1 MAKKK
6 TTKAT
11 AKKKAAAKSTEEKK
25 KSSAKK
31 TSAKKSSASKKSTAK
46 KTSNANNTK
55 QAKTKKAASV
65 KKPNVTRKELLSRKF
80 NKPDNIVVESAPTG
94 NAFDAIPDAPPFFD
108 TDNQKELKRLKG
120 LLMQKIDMTNIPP
133 PRPKAKKKIP
143 IAKLIKRQYAVPTKT
158 LWTLPKK
165 DVYYPDPPPYF
176 ETSDPEQKAKIRSL
190 MMQKISLK
198 DVTPQPEPKTPT
210 PKPAIPIS
218 ELIHKVFFPWVQQD
232 VDPPPLPSHP
242 KMSDPPFFD
251 GTPEEMSRIRELLFK
266 QFDLTDIPEPVQ
278 KADQQLPQP
287 ENNDIEGVSAH
298 TDTLSPK
305 TTDTDAHTKTI
316 EPETSAI
323 KTTDTPADTK
333 PAEPEP
339 PAEKPA
345 EPDIPKAPD
354 YPNDTLE
361 TNNKETQLMS
371 NSLKC
376 VFAGVLAIFVLLYI
390 ASGSNHSKYYL
401 IDGKSGVEV
410 WQGNFSP
417 MGKSRVITMMGMDIP
432 ETTQESYTRF
442 EIYPMICEF
451 YIDQANDV
459 MSEDNI
465 PNLVQVREYL
475 EMAHYYA
482 TEEVQQKIQARLN
495 GIDFMVFILKADMAI
510 QKGSEND
517 LDKARAFIEEANELV
532 EKNYQKD
539 LIKSRL
545 QLLEKKSAEI
555 ISNDQQATPIDDN
568 TSTQKHS
575 HSQQK
580 AADH

>member
-1 MAKKK
+1 
-6 TTKAT
+6 
-11 AKKKAAAKSTEEKK
+11 
-25 KSSAKK
+25 
-31 TSAKKSSASKKSTAK
+31 
-46 KTSNANNTK
+46 
-55 QAKTKKAASV
+55 
-65 KKPNVTRKELLSRKF
+65 
-80 NKPDNIVVESAPTG
+80 
-94 NAFDAIPDAPPFFD
+94 
-108 TDNQKELKRLKG
+108 
-120 LLMQKIDMTNIPP
+120 MQKIDMTNIPP

-143 IAKLIKRQYAVPTKT
+143 IAELIKRQYAVPTKT

-165 DVYYPDPPPYF
+165 DEYYPDPPPYF

-218 ELIHKVFFPWVQQD
+218 ELIRKVFFPWVQQD
-232 VDPPPLPSHP
+232 VDPPPLPSQP

-539 LIKSRL
+539 LIKSKL

-555 ISNDQQATPIDDN
+555 ISNDQQSTPIDDN